1 MLIGDLAKKADVSI
15 DTIRYYER
23 EGLIEPLSV
32 RESGYREFD
41 ETTADRLRFVIRAKQ
56 LGFSLKEIR
65 DLLSLRDD
73 PDTTCGQVR
82 MLAETKLEDVLAK
95 IKVLQAMKKDLTG
108 LLKECTDAEASVN
121 SCPIVDALDG
131 KEKKP

>member
-95 IKVLQAMKKDLTG
+95 IKV
-108 LLKECTDAEASVN
+108 
-121 SCPIVDALDG
+121 
-131 KEKKP
+131 

>member
-108 LLKECTDAEASVN
+108 LLKECTDTSASIN
-121 SCPIVDALDG
+121 ACPIVDALDG
-131 KEKKP
+131 KEKQK

>member
-1 MLIGDLAKKADVSI
+1 MLIGDLAKKVDVSI

-41 ETTADRLRFVIRAKQ
+41 EAAADRLRFVIRAKQ

-108 LLKECTDAEASVN
+108 LLKECTDTSASVN
-121 SCPIVDALDG
+121 ACPIVDALDG
-131 KEKKP
+131 KEKRK

>member
-108 LLKECTDAEASVN
+108 LLKECTDAEASVS

>member
-23 EGLIEPLSV
+23 EGLIEPV
-32 RESGYREFD
+32 AMRESGYREFNRNSV
-41 ETTADRLRFVIRAKQ
+41 ETIRFVVRAKD

-65 DLLSLRDD
+65 NLLILKDN
-73 PDTTCGQVR
+73 PDATCGEIR
-82 MLAETKLEDVLAK
+82 ALAESKLAGVAAK
-95 IKVLQAMKKDLTG
+95 IKILQAMKKDLTG
-108 LLKECTDAEASVN
+108 LLSACADIAASAN

-131 KEKKP
+131 KGKKK

>member
-65 DLLSLRDD
+65 DLLPLRDD

-108 LLKECTDAEASVN
+108 LLKECTDTEASVN
-121 SCPIVDALDG
+121 ACPIVDALDG